1 MSSEIA
7 ASASQFIRKSATV
20 SCITMTSAWLGGIL
34 YSYYS
39 IKNSKKMGEFDT
51 FVFSLESLRNSFL
64 IGGAIGFIAGSV
76 ITI

>member
-1 MSSEIA
+1 MSSTTAET
-7 ASASQFIRKSATV
+7 ASQFIRKSTTV
-20 SCITMTSAWLGGIL
+20 ACVTMSSAWLGGIL

-39 IKNSKKMGEFDT
+39 IKNGKKMGEFDT

-64 IGGAIGFIAGSV
+64 IGGAIGLIAGSV